1 MHALIIFVRNPEPG
15 RVKTRL
21 AATLGDEKA
30 LHIYKDLLNH
40 TRSVSRLSSAHKF
53 VFYHNEIDWDDEW
66 NVPDFNKR
74 LQSNSNLGGKMMSA
88 FEEIFLAD
96 YDKVIIIGSDCFE
109 LTTAYIETAFSYLDD
124 KDVVI
129 GPASDG
135 GYYLLGMKRMHS
147 CFFSNKKWSTD
158 SVYTATLQDATLHGL
173 SVASLP
179 VLTDVD
185 TEADWLITKK

>member
-15 RVKTRL
+15 KVKTRL

-30 LHIYKDLLNH
+30 LHIYKDLLHH
-40 TRSVSRLSSAHKF
+40 TRSVSRQSTAHKF

-66 NVPDFNKR
+66 NEPDFNKR
-74 LQSNSNLGGKMMSA
+74 LQCNTNLGGKMRRAFKEVFSA
-88 FEEIFLAD
+88 G
-96 YDKVIIIGSDCFE
+96 YDKAIIIGSDCFE
-109 LTTAYIETAFSYLDD
+109 LTTALIESAFLYLDD

-147 CFFSNKKWSTD
+147 CFFSNKQWSTA
-158 SVYTATLQDATLHGL
+158 SVYAATLQDAATHGL
-173 SVASLP
+173 SITSLP

-185 TEADWLITKK
+185 TEADWLLTKK

>member
-74 LQSNSNLGGKMMSA
+74 QQSNSNLGGKMMSA

>member
-15 RVKTRL
+15 KVKTRL

-30 LHIYKDLLNH
+30 LHIYKDLLHH
-40 TRSVSRLSSAHKF
+40 TRSVSRQSTAHKF
-53 VFYHNEIDWDDEW
+53 VFYHNVIDWEDEW
-66 NVPDFNKR
+66 NIPDFNKR
-74 LQSNSNLGGKMMSA
+74 LQCNTNLGSKMRKA
-88 FEEIFLAD
+88 FEEVFSAG
-96 YDKVIIIGSDCFE
+96 YDKAIIIGSDCFE
-109 LTTAYIETAFSYLDD
+109 LNTALIESAFLYLDD

-147 CFFSNKKWSTD
+147 CFFSNKQWSTA
-158 SVYTATLQDATLHGL
+158 SVYAATLQDAITNGIRIT
-173 SVASLP
+173 SLP

-185 TEADWLITKK
+185 TEADWLLTKK